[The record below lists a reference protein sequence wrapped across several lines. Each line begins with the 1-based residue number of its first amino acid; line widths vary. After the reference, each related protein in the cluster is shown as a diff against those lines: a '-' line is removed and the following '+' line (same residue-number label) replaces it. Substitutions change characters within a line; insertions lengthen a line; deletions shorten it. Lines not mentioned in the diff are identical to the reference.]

1 MSDPIRLMIVDD
13 HAIVRDGLR
22 WTLEAE
28 PDVEVV
34 AEACDGQQALERISA
49 SPTVVLTDLTMPV
62 MDGQTLITRLAV
74 EHPDV
79 VVLLLTVVEDPAA
92 IRAALQAGASGYLL
106 KDSAPDRILSAVRR
120 SARGELAVSDRI
132 ASVIA
137 QQLARSDEDR
147 LSDREIAVL
156 QEVAE
161 GATNAQAAT
170 RLHISESTV
179 RTYLRRVFTK
189 LGVQDRTS
197 AAMVAL
203 SRGFIH
209 PPRTDPS

>member
-1 MSDPIRLMIVDD
+1 MSNPIRLMIVDD

-22 WTLEAE
+22 WSLEEE
-28 PDVEVV
+28 PDVEVI
-34 AEACDGQQALERISA
+34 AEACDGQQALERMCA

-106 KDSAPDRILSAVRR
+106 KDSAPDQIVSAVRR
-120 SARGELAVSDRI
+120 AARGELTVSNRI

-137 QQLARSDEDR
+137 QQLARLDEDR

-197 AAMVAL
+197 AVMVAL
-203 SRGFIH
+203 SRGFIR
-209 PPRTDPS
+209 PPRTNPS

>member
-1 MSDPIRLMIVDD
+1 MSNPIRLMIVDD

-22 WTLEAE
+22 WSLEEE
-28 PDVEVV
+28 PDVEVI
-34 AEACDGQQALERISA
+34 AEACDGQQALERMSA

-106 KDSAPDRILSAVRR
+106 KDSAPDQIVSAVRR
-120 SARGELAVSDRI
+120 AARGELTVSNRI

-137 QQLARSDEDR
+137 QQLARLDEDR

-197 AAMVAL
+197 AVMVAL
-203 SRGFIH
+203 SRGFIR
-209 PPRTDPS
+209 PPRTNPS

>member
-1 MSDPIRLMIVDD
+1 MSNPIRLMIVDD

-22 WTLEAE
+22 WSLEEE
-28 PDVEVV
+28 PDVEVI
-34 AEACDGQQALERISA
+34 AEACDGQQALERMSA

-92 IRAALQAGASGYLL
+92 IRAALQAGASGYIL
-106 KDSAPDRILSAVRR
+106 KDSAPDQIVSAVRR
-120 SARGELAVSDRI
+120 AARGELTVSNRI

-137 QQLARSDEDR
+137 QQLARLDEDR

-197 AAMVAL
+197 AVMVAL
-203 SRGFIH
+203 SRGFIR
-209 PPRTDPS
+209 PPRTNPS